1 MVELINAA
9 QMRSENA
16 ADWTGVRGAVGVA
29 AHSAKHRADVEAGAA
44 ADAMQPVALLDI
56 REQFRSAIVEQ
67 YDMEFFGTINLIRL
81 PRAAD
86 QSVIASDWLAGAGGG
101 EDRPQQREILEPRNH
116 FFDAGERDMN
126 ARDAGAEAAIAF
138 VGGEGNHSRISNEE
152 IGAADSQFGREEI
165 AAQRAASCGDQLD
178 GIVGIHIAQ

>member
-44 ADAMQPVALLDI
+44 ADAMQHVALFDI
-56 REQFRSAIVEQ
+56 REQFASAIVEQ
-67 YDMEFFGTINLIRL
+67 YDMEFFGPINLIRL
-81 PRAAD
+81 TRAAD

-101 EDRPQQREILEPRNH
+101 EDGPKQREILEPRNH
-116 FFDAGERDMN
+116 FFDSGECDMN
-126 ARDAGAEAAIAF
+126 TRNAGAKAAISF
-138 VGGEGNHSRISNEE
+138 IGGEGNHSGIGNEE
-152 IGAADSQFGREEI
+152 IGTADSHFG
-165 AAQRAASCGDQLD
+165 
-178 GIVGIHIAQ
+178 